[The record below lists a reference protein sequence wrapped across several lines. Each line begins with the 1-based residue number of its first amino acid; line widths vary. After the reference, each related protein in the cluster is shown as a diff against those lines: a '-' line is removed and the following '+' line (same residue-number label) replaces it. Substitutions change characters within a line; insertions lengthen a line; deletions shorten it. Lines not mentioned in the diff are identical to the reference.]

1 MQLNE
6 IKYFLDNMFSNQ
18 NEFQSINGLNNSLDV
33 KYMLVADVLS
43 ESSEMLA
50 NIIQERLDI
59 TATPIT
65 TTNIT
70 NNQSTKTSF

>member
-6 IKYFLDNMFSNQ
+6 IKYFLDNMFTNQ
-18 NEFQSINGLNNSLDV
+18 NEFQTINGLNNSLDA

-50 NIIQERLDI
+50 NIIQERLNI

-65 TTNIT
+65 TANIT

>member
-1 MQLNE
+1 MQINE
-6 IKYFLDNMFSNQ
+6 IKYFLDNMFTNQ
-18 NEFQSINGLNNSLDV
+18 NEFQTINGVNNSLDAN
-33 KYMLVADVLS
+33 YMLVADVLS

-50 NIIQERLDI
+50 NIIQERLNI

-65 TTNIT
+65 TANIA